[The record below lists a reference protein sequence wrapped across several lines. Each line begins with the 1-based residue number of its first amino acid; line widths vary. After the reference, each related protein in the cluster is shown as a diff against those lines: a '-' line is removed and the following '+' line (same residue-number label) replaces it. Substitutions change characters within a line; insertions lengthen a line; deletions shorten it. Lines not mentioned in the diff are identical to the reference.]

1 MRIAPLVMDATPAH
15 RTLQES
21 EAAMSTWKIALR
33 SVVPALIV
41 AASVGYS
48 HTASAAEQCVLE
60 KIVVT
65 SVAPYQTQEN
75 DEYASYTRLR
85 GAQFYVP
92 AREGLTP
99 EWLTL
104 SVQRAISKKDA
115 SACRPD
121 VGNVKVSV
129 LSAGGGF
136 WVRLTTEDERA
147 AQSLVNWAQSAM
159 AIAPTQHAS
168 VGAK

>member
-1 MRIAPLVMDATPAH
+1 
-15 RTLQES
+15 
-21 EAAMSTWKIALR
+21 MSTWKFALK
-33 SVVPALIV
+33 SVVPALVV

-48 HTASAAEQCVLE
+48 HPASASEQCVLE

-104 SVQRAISKKDA
+104 SVQRAISKKDTT
-115 SACRPD
+115 ACRPD
-121 VGNVKVSV
+121 VSNVKVSV

-136 WVRLTTEDERA
+136 WVRLTTDDENA
-147 AQSLVNWAQSAM
+147 AHSLVKWAQAAM
-159 AIAPTQHAS
+159 VVAPAQHAS